1 MNSIPYSTDNTILFT
16 LARMNPPTPGHLY
29 LIRQLIEQAMEI
41 NVRTVNVVLS
51 KTNDNRDDPIRCDLK
66 ISMLIGAARNMIQVL
81 KTEMEKNA
89 SPENAAKIRAI
100 DVIPICV
107 PDTPRSTPF
116 TVIGRLIGEMRERL
130 EASKTKPNINLFIII
145 GDDRAELI
153 DSISNFY
160 YERDVNI
167 FSINAKVLEREN
179 METYKG
185 MNLAELKTA
194 NMSEVPVGAFSA
206 TFVRKLVDHDLKAQF
221 ADVYRS
227 YLAEEQIDELYDAIK
242 HGIRSKAAA
251 KKKATGKNTVTQK
264 QSYPKMKS
272 KHHINS
278 QSQSQ
283 SSSPSR
289 SPSSSTRKRQKT

>member
-1 MNSIPYSTDNTILFT
+1 
-16 LARMNPPTPGHLY
+16 
-29 LIRQLIEQAMEI
+29 MEI
-41 NVRTVNVVLS
+41 NVQTVNVVLS

-66 ISMLIGAARNMIQVL
+66 ISMLIGAARNMIQAL
-81 KTEMEKNA
+81 KSEMETNA

-107 PDTPRSTPF
+107 PDAPRSTPF

-130 EASKTKPNINLFIII
+130 EAGGTTPNINLFIII

-185 MNLAELKTA
+185 MNLVDIINTDMRK
-194 NMSEVPVGAFSA
+194 VPVGAFSA
-206 TFVRKLVDHDLKAQF
+206 TFVRKLVEHGLKDKF
-221 ADVYRS
+221 DDVYRS

-242 HGIRSKAAA
+242 LGIKLSVAA
-251 KKKATGKNTVTQK
+251 KKKATGKKTVTQK

-278 QSQSQ
+278 QSQST
-283 SSSPSR
+283 